1 MKTLNLCM
9 ILGLL
14 VSCAPSASTVLVG
27 KTPSSITIID
37 KVGAG
42 IDTTIDNNNK
52 LGEKLQDQKNTIS
65 EQKKIISDT
74 LTQADLLKKKI
85 ADNQAITT
93 VEINTLID
101 NFKKV
106 EARNLFM
113 ENSNATLI
121 LDKDKQSVILV
132 QLQRDL
138 STTKQQV
145 SDKEHEAD
153 NLRSESDVILK
164 ENSNLK
170 KKLDAATI
178 KAASASVYQHWIWG
192 IVVGFILWTIAKNII
207 MAYSP
212 VKFRI

>member
-1 MKTLNLCM
+1 MKILNLF
-9 ILGLL
+9 ILLGLL
-14 VSCAPSASTVLVG
+14 ASCAPSPSTALVG

-37 KVGAG
+37 KIGTG

-52 LGEKLQDQKNTIS
+52 FGEKLQDQKNTIS
-65 EQKKIISDT
+65 EQKKTIADT
-74 LTQADLLKKKI
+74 LAQADLLKKKI

-132 QLQRDL
+132 QLQKDL

-192 IVVGFILWTIAKNII
+192 IVGGFILWTIAKNII